1 MASALEIMDKA
12 YKVRDTIQSYF
23 PPGVKVWSPH
33 FIHSSVRFRV
43 KYRNKPIFYAE
54 ITYEHITKMCVEQVV
69 NIVMVRLTAQMLE
82 RYTDLDK

>member
-12 YKVRDTIQSYF
+12 YKIRDAIQHYF

-54 ITYEHITKMCVEQVV
+54 ITYEQITEMCVEQVV
-69 NIVMVRLTAQMLE
+69 NIVMVRFTAQMLE
-82 RYTDLDK
+82 LYTIFDK

>member
-1 MASALEIMDKA
+1 MASALEIMNKA
-12 YKVRDTIQSYF
+12 YRVHDIIQNYF
-23 PPGVKVWSPH
+23 HPCVKVWSPH
-33 FIHSSVRFRV
+33 FTDSSVRFRV

-69 NIVMVRLTAQMLE
+69 NIIMVRLTTQMLE

>member
-23 PPGVKVWSPH
+23 PPSVKVWSPH
-33 FIHSSVRFRV
+33 FIHSYVRFRV

-54 ITYEHITKMCVEQVV
+54 ITYKQITEMRVEQVV

-82 RYTDLDK
+82 RYTNLDK